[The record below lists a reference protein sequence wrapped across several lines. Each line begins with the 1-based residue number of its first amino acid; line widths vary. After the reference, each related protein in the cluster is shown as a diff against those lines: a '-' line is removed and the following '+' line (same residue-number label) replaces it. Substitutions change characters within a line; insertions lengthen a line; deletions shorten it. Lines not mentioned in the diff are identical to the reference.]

1 MAAGPTDAAALIRNS
16 LCAGTAAAT
25 ATGLFNPL
33 DTLRVRWQL
42 SPVVVAQQHA
52 SAPAGG
58 NSLLGFARG
67 IVASEGLIA
76 GLWRPG
82 VVATMSSM
90 ATSCGIRMGCYPYLR
105 DWAAGNSAKKTP
117 TLMFGTG
124 LFAGAMGYWVSC
136 PFFQTK
142 TRLQAATIIRGSGST
157 PLQTTGIVREM
168 LAVWREGGAVSLFR
182 GSGPLVVRGALL
194 SAGQTL
200 GYDGTKTALSQRS
213 RIMRDGP
220 ALHALASVAAALLGT
235 VLAAPADYVM
245 TRYQA
250 AAQAGRPFA
259 GPASCLLAVLR
270 EDGAP
275 ALFRGWSPFF
285 LRMAPAFVMFHPMYE
300 QLRLL
305 AGLSYMK

>member
-1 MAAGPTDAAALIRNS
+1 MAVGDTELLRNS
-16 LCAGTAAAT
+16 VCASVAAAAT
-25 ATGLFNPL
+25 AGLFNPL

-42 SPVVVAQQHA
+42 SPVLVAQPLAAGA
-52 SAPAGG
+52 SLPA
-58 NSLLGFARG
+58 FARG
-67 IVASEGLIA
+67 IVAAEGLVG

-82 VVATMSSM
+82 FVATMSAM
-90 ATSCGIRMGCYPYLR
+90 ATSGGIRMGCYPHLR
-105 DWAAGNSAKKTP
+105 DWAGGGAAKTP
-117 TLMFGTG
+117 GLMFGTG
-124 LFAGAMGYWVSC
+124 LVAGAAGYWVSC
-136 PFFQTK
+136 PLFQAK
-142 TRLQAATIIRGSGST
+142 TRLQALGTST
-157 PLQTTGIVREM
+157 GTTREL
-168 LAVWREGGAVSLFR
+168 LALWREGGARGLFR
-182 GSGPLVVRGALL
+182 GAGPLVARGALL
-194 SAGQTL
+194 GAGQSL